1 MPTRAEYEQVLR
13 EKLGAESPENQENR
27 KEDHAGGNSNGSG
40 VDDGISTKRKSEE
53 YH

>member
-27 KEDHAGGNSNGSG
+27 KKKGHAGGDSDGGG
-40 VDDGISTKRKSEE
+40 VDDVSTKGKSGEPA
-53 YH
+53 

>member
-13 EKLGAESPENQENR
+13 EVSAESPENQENR
-27 KEDHAGGNSNGSG
+27 KESHAGGNSSG